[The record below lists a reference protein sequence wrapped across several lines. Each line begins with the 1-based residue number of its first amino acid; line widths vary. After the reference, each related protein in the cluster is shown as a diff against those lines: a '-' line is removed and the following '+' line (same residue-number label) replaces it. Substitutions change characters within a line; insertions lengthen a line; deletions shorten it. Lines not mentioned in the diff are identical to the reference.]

1 VRTIVF
7 VQPSSAS
14 LNKGSPR
21 FGARLILNG
30 NMSNAYFTFNMM
42 EVSQMKN
49 VFELYLD
56 HPPISIDGLNFTF
69 LIELFE
75 HWYSPILLET
85 YI

>member
-7 VQPSSAS
+7 VQPSSES

-30 NMSNAYFTFNMM
+30 NMSNGSFTFNTFTFNTM

-56 HPPISIDGLNFTF
+56 HPPD
-69 LIELFE
+69 
-75 HWYSPILLET
+75 HHPIFDRWVEF
-85 YI
+85 YIFYQAF